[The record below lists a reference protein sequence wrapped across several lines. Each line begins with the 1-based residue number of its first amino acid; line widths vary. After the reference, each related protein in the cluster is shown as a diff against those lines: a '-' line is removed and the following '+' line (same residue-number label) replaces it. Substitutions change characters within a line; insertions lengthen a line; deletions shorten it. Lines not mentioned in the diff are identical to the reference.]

1 MEVNCVSPETCV
13 QRELNGGLSAVEN
26 ELTNLLATANNPS
39 TNEPNKEESGPEH
52 LRKIF
57 VGGLSTQTTA
67 GTVRKFFEQFGA
79 VADAVVMRDPVTNHS
94 RGFGFVTF
102 AEPQSV
108 ENVQG
113 ARPHCIDNKNVET
126 KRALPR
132 HDFVKGGSG
141 GGRAMSAASCGM
153 GMLGTKTSKIFLGGL
168 KDCHDEKSICEYFSQ
183 FGKIAHVKLLLDRET
198 GRMRGFG
205 FLEFEN
211 PVCAERALAQ
221 SKHSINLHTV
231 EVKKSTQKPDTVN
244 RVRFAVGGAARA
256 GYIPP
261 QPATLDCFGYNNNY
275 NPYLAQS
282 VLPPSAYINGWAAYV
297 TPEMS
302 QFDMYAASP
311 QRYPPAMRPPSQP
324 IPSAFGPE
332 SWSAYPKSGKFPP
345 QGWAPGTVGEWQ
357 PKAGYK
363 HAQTST
369 SDHIISG
376 LSLDGKIELGAGGDG
391 NEGLAGGKAVAD
403 VSIGAEVTD
412 KKWPTENYKIFKPA
426 QSLGQN
432 GGTPP
437 TYGI

>member
-1 MEVNCVSPETCV
+1 
-13 QRELNGGLSAVEN
+13 
-26 ELTNLLATANNPS
+26 
-39 TNEPNKEESGPEH
+39 EH

-67 GTVRKFFEQFGA
+67 GTVRRFFEQFGV

-94 RGFGFVTF
+94 RGFGFVTYV
-102 AEPQSV
+102 EPQSV
-108 ENVQG
+108 ENVQR

-132 HDFVKGGSG
+132 HDFIKGGTG
-141 GGRAMSAASCGM
+141 LGRAPSAASCGI
-153 GMLGTKTSKIFLGGL
+153 GMANAKTSKIFLGGL

-211 PVCAERALAQ
+211 PACAERALAQ

-231 EVKKSTQKPDTVN
+231 EVKKSTQKPDTAN
-244 RVRFAVGGAARA
+244 RGRFAVGGAARA

-261 QPATLDCFGYNNNY
+261 QPTTLDCFGYNNSY
-275 NPYLAQS
+275 NPYLAQT

-297 TPEMS
+297 APEMS
-302 QFDMYAASP
+302 QFDLYNSPP
-311 QRYPPAMRPPSQP
+311 QRHPSTLRSSSQP
-324 IPSAFGPE
+324 VNLQGMASYGPD
-332 SWSAYPKSGKFPP
+332 SWSAYPKSAKFPP
-345 QGWAPGTVGEWQ
+345 HVWTPGEWQ
-357 PKAGYK
+357 PRAGYK

-369 SDHIISG
+369 SDRTTINAA
-376 LSLDGKIELGAGGDG
+376 KIDLGAGGDG
-391 NEGLAGGKAVAD
+391 KEGLAGGEEKAASTVE
-403 VSIGAEVTD
+403 VSTGTEGTD

-426 QSLGQN
+426 QSPGQLMNPKTEN
-432 GGTPP
+432 GGSPP
-437 TYGI
+437 AYGL

>member
-1 MEVNCVSPETCV
+1 ETV
-13 QRELNGGLSAVEN
+13 
-26 ELTNLLATANNPS
+26 
-39 TNEPNKEESGPEH
+39 KEENNPEH

-67 GTVRKFFEQFGA
+67 ATVRRFFEQFGT

-94 RGFGFVTF
+94 RGFGFVTYV
-102 AEPQSV
+102 EPQSV
-108 ENVQG
+108 ENVQR

-132 HDFVKGGSG
+132 HDFIKGGSG
-141 GGRAMSAASCGM
+141 GGRATSAASCGM
-153 GMLGTKTSKIFLGGL
+153 GIAGAKTSKIFLGGL

-211 PVCAERALAQ
+211 PACAERALAQ

-231 EVKKSTQKPDTVN
+231 EVKKSTQKPETAN

-261 QPATLDCFGYNNNY
+261 QPATLDCFAYNNNY
-275 NPYLAQS
+275 NPYLAQT

-297 TPEMS
+297 TPEVC
-302 QFDMYAASP
+302 QFDLYTATA
-311 QRYPPAMRPPSQP
+311 QRHPAAMRSSQSQS
-324 IPSAFGPE
+324 IASQGLNAFGPE
-332 SWSAYPKSGKFPP
+332 SWSGYPKSGKYPVH
-345 QGWAPGTVGEWQ
+345 GWTPGSVGDWQ
-357 PKAGYK
+357 PRAGYK

-369 SDHIISG
+369 SDRTTSAP
-376 LSLDGKIELGAGGDG
+376 DAKIELGAGGDG
-391 NEGLAGGKAVAD
+391 NEGLDGGQVASAKAAAAD
-403 VSIGAEVTD
+403 VSIGTEGND
-412 KKWPTENYKIFKPA
+412 KKWPTDNYKIFKPA
-426 QSLGQN
+426 QSPGQLINPKPEN
-432 GGTPP
+432 GGSPP
-437 TYGI
+437 SYGG